1 MIDPAGK
8 AKPWAKLQVRFFVI
22 IFKIKIIM
30 KNWTVKVKAVKKK
43 DQGLIRY
50 TRYLLSANEPSR
62 AATNIH
68 PLKDPRQAT
77 RNMLAEHS
85 LRQAER
91 RRAGLSG
98 GGVTNYAQSYVF
110 ALPKDIPQPTQK
122 QWVGIAARA
131 VKAIA
136 NENGIDPQKLW
147 DVTGVVFH
155 EEPTKSKNNHIHVL
169 VGNIVEG
176 KYHKGLTQKKSVY
189 ASKQAFND
197 YMLEVLKVD
206 NKNYEAL
213 SQGRDDPLWLARKK
227 QAENEEKTI
236 IEARKKARKEIKIA
250 QLWKEKYN
258 KSGFNELK
266 LEMSLKKRE
275 IEEKEEELSE
285 ASEYLLSKIDTYVDQ
300 CKRLLKYVEEE
311 NDKRINSTL
320 NRIERTEQDLERA
333 GFEFPDEEERKR
345 RRNSLAPRLKPPGF

>member
-1 MIDPAGK
+1 
-8 AKPWAKLQVRFFVI
+8 
-22 IFKIKIIM
+22 M

-50 TRYLLSANEPSR
+50 TRYLLNANEPSH

-68 PLKDPRQAT
+68 SLKDPRQAT

-98 GGVTNYAQSYVF
+98 GGVSNYAQSYVF
-110 ALPKDIPQPTQK
+110 ALPKDIPQPKQK
-122 QWVGIAARA
+122 QWVGIAAKA

-136 NENGIDPQKLW
+136 NENGIDPNKLW
-147 DVTGVVFH
+147 EVTGVVFH
-155 EEPTKSKNNHIHVL
+155 EEPTKSKNNHIHVI
-169 VGNIVEG
+169 VGNIVDG

-189 ASKQAFND
+189 ASKKSFND
-197 YMLEVLKVD
+197 YMLEVLEVD
-206 NKNYEAL
+206 NKNYQAL
-213 SQGRDDPLWLARKK
+213 SQGRDEPLWLARKK
-227 QAENEEKTI
+227 QAEKEERAI
-236 IEARKKARKEIKIA
+236 IEARKRARKEIKIA

-258 KSGFNELK
+258 KAGFNGLK
-266 LEMSLKKRE
+266 FEMTLKKRE
-275 IEEKEEELSE
+275 IEEKEEKLSE
-285 ASEYLLSKIDTYVDQ
+285 ASEWLLSKIDTYVDQ

-311 NDKRINSTL
+311 NEKRINSTL
-320 NRIERTEQDLERA
+320 NRIEKTELE
-333 GFEFPDEEERKR
+333 FEKEGIEAPNEEERKR

>member
-1 MIDPAGK
+1 
-8 AKPWAKLQVRFFVI
+8 
-22 IFKIKIIM
+22 M

-43 DQGLIRY
+43 DEGLIRY
-50 TRYLLSANEPSR
+50 TRYLLNANEPSH

-68 PLKDPRQAT
+68 PLKDTRQAT

-85 LRQAER
+85 IRQAER

-98 GGVTNYAQSYVF
+98 GGVRNYAQSYVF
-110 ALPKDIPQPTQK
+110 ALPKDIPQPTKK
-122 QWVGIAARA
+122 QWAGIAARA

-136 NENGIDPQKLW
+136 EENEIDPQKLW

-155 EEPTKSKNNHIHVL
+155 EEPMQGKNNHIHVI
-169 VGNIVEG
+169 VGNIVDG

-197 YMLEVLKVD
+197 YMLEVLKID

-213 SQGRDDPLWLARKK
+213 SQGRNEPLWLARKK
-227 QAENEEKTI
+227 QQDKELESLI
-236 IEARKKARKEIKIA
+236 DIRKNARKEIKIA
-250 QLWKEKYN
+250 QLWKDKYN
-258 KSGFNELK
+258 KAGFNGLK
-266 LEMSLKKRE
+266 FEMMLKKRE
-275 IEEKEEELSE
+275 IEEKEEKLSE
-285 ASEYLLSKIDTYVDQ
+285 ASEWLLSKIDTYVDQ

-320 NRIERTEQDLERA
+320 NRIEKTELELEKA
-333 GFEFPDEEERKR
+333 GLEVPDEEERQSR
-345 RRNSLAPRLKPPGF
+345 RRKLRP